1 MYVKYPLS
9 LRNVEDLLAERGID
23 ISHETVRFWWNRF
36 GPMFAAEIRKRR
48 VAHMRGYPQWRWHL
62 DEAFVKVNG
71 KLCYLWRAVDHEGEV
86 LEAVVTAKRDKA
98 AALKFLKRIM
108 KKYGR
113 PLSVVTDGLC
123 SYPAAM
129 KEIGNADRREA
140 GRRLN
145 NRAENSHQPFRRR
158 ERAMQRFR
166 TMKTLQKFSSVHAQV
181 HNHFNQERHAR
192 VSTANMVSALR
203 AFLRYAAK
211 EGWCSNR
218 LAASIS
224 RPRLYQQES
233 LPYAPDWS
241 AVQQML
247 ADVDTDRPRD
257 IRDRAI
263 LLLLALYGMRSG
275 EVAALRLD
283 QIDWAGRTLRLIR
296 LKRRQPQIYP
306 LLPAVAEALARY
318 VDTVRPPSSC
328 QEVFLCMQAPRR
340 PLKAGSIFDVAN
352 RRFVALGIEAAHRGG
367 HALRHACAARLLA
380 EGLTLK
386 EIGDHLGHRST
397 SATSIYAKV
406 NMAALREV
414 GAFDLGDV
422 L

>member
-1 MYVKYPLS
+1 MDQTTYPGHSAVLDRDNAPFADERRRYIRHCAEGGATAAS
-9 LRNVEDLLAERGID
+9 LKIKRDELLWIAARLGPNASEGID
-23 ISHETVRFWWNRF
+23 IEALQRIATERQQLHGAVI
-36 GPMFAAEIRKRR
+36 AARR
-48 VAHMRGYPQWRWHL
+48 VVDIGRPWLRFLGWWREPAILFSYQSHL
-62 DEAFVKVNG
+62 DRYIAWMRDDRGFTPSKVEQ
-71 KLCYLWRAVDHEGEV
+71 LCR
-86 LEAVVTAKRDKA
+86 TTRR
-98 AALKFLKRIM
+98 FLRWCEQVNRQL
-108 KKYGR
+108 GD
-113 PLSVVTDGLC
+113 L
-123 SYPAAM
+123 
-129 KEIGNADRREA
+129 
-140 GRRLN
+140 
-145 NRAENSHQPFRRR
+145 RAEDIDKYIATQGTGRW
-158 ERAMQRFR
+158 
-166 TMKTLQKFSSVHAQV
+166 
-181 HNHFNQERHAR
+181 AR
-192 VSTANMVSALR
+192 VSTANIASTLR
-203 AFLRYAAK
+203 GFLRNAAK
-211 EGWCSNR
+211 ETWCSDR
-218 LAASIS
+218 LPSSIS

-233 LPYAPDWS
+233 LPYAPDCS
-241 AVQQML
+241 DVCRML
-247 ADVDTDRPRD
+247 ADVDTDKPRD

-263 LLLLALYGMRSG
+263 LLLLAVYGMRSG

-340 PLKAGSIFDVAN
+340 PLKASSIFDVAN

-367 HALRHACAARLLA
+367 HALRHACAVRLLA

-397 SATSIYAKV
+397 SATSTYAKV

-422 L
+422 Q

>member
-1 MYVKYPLS
+1 MDHLCSSGSVGDCRFQDAPFADERNRYLS
-9 LRNVEDLLAERGID
+9 HCAIHGARL
-23 ISHETVRFWWNRF
+23 
-36 GPMFAAEIRKRR
+36 
-48 VAHMRGYPQWRWHL
+48 
-62 DEAFVKVNG
+62 
-71 KLCYLWRAVDHEGEV
+71 
-86 LEAVVTAKRDKA
+86 
-98 AALKFLKRIM
+98 AALKVKRNELRWIARRLGPDADRGVGM
-108 KKYGR
+108 TELMPIALERQNLRGAATAARRVIDIGR
-113 PLSVVTDGLC
+113 PWLRFLGWWRE
-123 SYPAAM
+123 PAVPFLDW
-129 KEIGNADRREA
+129 GQLDRYITWMRDERGFTPSTVEQWGRTTRRFLRWCAEA
-140 GRRLN
+140 GRQLGDLTAGDIDNYVATQGKGRW
-145 NRAENSHQPFRRR
+145 
-158 ERAMQRFR
+158 
-166 TMKTLQKFSSVHAQV
+166 K
-181 HNHFNQERHAR
+181 R
-192 VSTANMVSALR
+192 VSTANMVSSLR

-218 LAASIS
+218 LAESIS

-247 ADVDTDRPRD
+247 ADVDTDKPRD

-275 EVAALRLD
+275 EVAALQLD
-283 QIDWAGRTLRLIR
+283 QIDWAGRRIRLVR

-318 VDTVRPPSSC
+318 IDTVRPTSSC
-328 QEVFLCMQAPRR
+328 REVFLCMQAPLR

-352 RRFVALGIEAAHRGG
+352 RRFVSLGIEAAHRGG
-367 HALRHACAARLLA
+367 HALRHACAVRLLA

-397 SATSIYAKV
+397 SATSTYAKV

>member
-1 MYVKYPLS
+1 M
-9 LRNVEDLLAERGID
+9 D
-23 ISHETVRFWWNRF
+23 
-36 GPMFAAEIRKRR
+36 
-48 VAHMRGYPQWRWHL
+48 Q
-62 DEAFVKVNG
+62 
-71 KLCYLWRAVDHEGEV
+71 LCN
-86 LEAVVTAKRDKA
+86 
-98 AALKFLKRIM
+98 
-108 KKYGR
+108 
-113 PLSVVTDGLC
+113 S
-123 SYPAAM
+123 
-129 KEIGNADRREA
+129 GNAADRRVQD
-140 GRRLN
+140 
-145 NRAENSHQPFRRR
+145 QPFADERDRYLSHCAAHGARPATLKIKRNELIWIAQSLAPGADRGVDMTELMALALKRQNLHGAATAARRVIDIGR
-158 ERAMQRFR
+158 PWLRFLGWWRKPDEPLLCRDQLDGYVTWMRDERGFTPSTVEQWGRTTARFLR
-166 TMKTLQKFSSVHAQV
+166 WCAQTGRQLRGLTAGDIDDYV
-181 HNHFNQERHAR
+181 AIQGKGRWTR
-192 VSTANMVSALR
+192 ISTANMVSALR

-211 EGWCSNR
+211 EGWCANQ
-218 LAASIS
+218 LAESIA

-283 QIDWAGRTLRLIR
+283 QIDWARRTIGLVR

-318 VDTVRPPSSC
+318 IDTVRRPSSC
-328 QEVFLCMQAPRR
+328 LEVFLCMHAPLR
-340 PLKAGSIFDVAN
+340 PLRASSIFDVAN

-367 HALRHACAARLLA
+367 HALRHACAVRLLA

-397 SATSIYAKV
+397 SATSTYAKV
-406 NMAALREV
+406 NMAALHEV

>member
-1 MYVKYPLS
+1 MDHLSSSGSVADHRFQDAPFANERNRYLNHCAAHGARAAVLRVKRNELLWIARRLGPDADRGIGMPELMPIALERRNLHGAASAARRVIDIGRPWLRFLGWWREPAVPCLHQGQLDRYVAWM
-9 LRNVEDLLAERGID
+9 RDERGFTP
-23 ISHETVRFWWNRF
+23 STVEQWGRTTRRFL
-36 GPMFAAEIRKRR
+36 
-48 VAHMRGYPQWRWHL
+48 RWC
-62 DEAFVKVNG
+62 G
-71 KLCYLWRAVDHEGEV
+71 
-86 LEAVVTAKRDKA
+86 
-98 AALKFLKRIM
+98 
-108 KKYGR
+108 
-113 PLSVVTDGLC
+113 
-123 SYPAAM
+123 
-129 KEIGNADRREA
+129 EA
-140 GRRLN
+140 GRQLGDLTAGDIDNYVATQGKGRW
-145 NRAENSHQPFRRR
+145 
-158 ERAMQRFR
+158 
-166 TMKTLQKFSSVHAQV
+166 
-181 HNHFNQERHAR
+181 AR
-192 VSTANMVSALR
+192 VSTANIVSALR

-211 EGWCSNR
+211 EGWCSER
-218 LAASIS
+218 LAKSIS

-263 LLLLALYGMRSG
+263 LLLLAVYGMRSG

-283 QIDWAGRTLRLIR
+283 QIDWAGRTLSLVR

-306 LLPAVAEALARY
+306 LLPGVAEALARY
-318 VDTVRPPSSC
+318 ADNVRPPSSC
-328 QEVFLCMQAPRR
+328 PEVFLCMQAPRR

-367 HALRHACAARLLA
+367 HALRHACAVRLLA

-397 SATSIYAKV
+397 SATSTYAKV

>member
-1 MYVKYPLS
+1 MDHLSSCGKAANHLFQDTPFADERNRYLSHCAAHGARPAVLKMKRNELLWIARHLGPDADRGVGMMELLPIANERQNLHGAATAARRVIDIGRPWLRFLGWWREPTTAFSYQGQLDRYVTWM
-9 LRNVEDLLAERGID
+9 RDERGFTPA
-23 ISHETVRFWWNRF
+23 TVERWGRMTRRFLGWC
-36 GPMFAAEIRKRR
+36 G
-48 VAHMRGYPQWRWHL
+48 
-62 DEAFVKVNG
+62 
-71 KLCYLWRAVDHEGEV
+71 
-86 LEAVVTAKRDKA
+86 
-98 AALKFLKRIM
+98 
-108 KKYGR
+108 
-113 PLSVVTDGLC
+113 
-123 SYPAAM
+123 
-129 KEIGNADRREA
+129 EA
-140 GRRLN
+140 GRHLKDLTAGDIDNYIATQGKGRW
-145 NRAENSHQPFRRR
+145 
-158 ERAMQRFR
+158 
-166 TMKTLQKFSSVHAQV
+166 
-181 HNHFNQERHAR
+181 AR
-192 VSTANMVSALR
+192 VSTASIISALR

-211 EGWCSNR
+211 EGWCPEQ
-218 LAASIS
+218 LAESIS
-224 RPRLYQQES
+224 RPRIYQQES

-241 AVQQML
+241 AVQRML
-247 ADVDTDRPRD
+247 ADVDTDRPPD

-306 LLPAVAEALARY
+306 LLPVVAEALARY
-318 VDTVRPPSSC
+318 IDNVRPPSSC
-328 QEVFLCMQAPRR
+328 AEVFICMQAPRR
-340 PLKAGSIFDVAN
+340 PLKASSIFDVAN

-414 GAFDLGDV
+414 GAFDLGDI

>member
-1 MYVKYPLS
+1 MDHLCSSGSVADHRFQDAPFVDELNRYLSHCAAHGARPAVLKVKRNELLWIARHLGPNADGGVGMPELMSIALERQNLRGAATAAQRVIDIGRPWLRFLGWWHEPAVPFLGQGQLDRYVAWM
-9 LRNVEDLLAERGID
+9 RDERGYTP
-23 ISHETVRFWWNRF
+23 STVEQWGRTTRRFL
-36 GPMFAAEIRKRR
+36 
-48 VAHMRGYPQWRWHL
+48 RWC
-62 DEAFVKVNG
+62 G
-71 KLCYLWRAVDHEGEV
+71 
-86 LEAVVTAKRDKA
+86 
-98 AALKFLKRIM
+98 
-108 KKYGR
+108 
-113 PLSVVTDGLC
+113 
-123 SYPAAM
+123 
-129 KEIGNADRREA
+129 EA
-140 GRRLN
+140 GRQLGDLTAANIDNYIATQGMGRW
-145 NRAENSHQPFRRR
+145 
-158 ERAMQRFR
+158 
-166 TMKTLQKFSSVHAQV
+166 
-181 HNHFNQERHAR
+181 AR

-211 EGWCSNR
+211 EGWCSER
-218 LAASIS
+218 LAESIS

-263 LLLLALYGMRSG
+263 LLLLAVYGMRSG

-283 QIDWAGRTLRLIR
+283 QIDWARRTLKLVR

-318 VDTVRPPSSC
+318 VDNVRPPTSC
-328 QEVFLCMQAPRR
+328 SEVFLCMQAPRR
-340 PLKAGSIFDVAN
+340 RLKAGSIFDVAN
-352 RRFVALGIEAAHRGG
+352 RRFIALGIEAAHRGG
-367 HALRHACAARLLA
+367 HALRHACAVRLLA
-380 EGLTLK
+380 KGLTLK

-397 SATSIYAKV
+397 SATSTYAKV

-414 GAFDLGDV
+414 GDFDVGDV

>member
-1 MYVKYPLS
+1 MHHLCSSGIVSDCRSQDAPFAEERNRYLSHCATHGASPAVLKVKRNELLWIAGRLGSDAGRGIGMTELLSIAQERQSLHGAATAGRRVVDIGRPWLRFLGWWREPTVPFSHGDQLDRYVGWM
-9 LRNVEDLLAERGID
+9 REERGFTP
-23 ISHETVRFWWNRF
+23 STVEQWSRTTRRFL
-36 GPMFAAEIRKRR
+36 
-48 VAHMRGYPQWRWHL
+48 RWCG
-62 DEAFVKVNG
+62 EA
-71 KLCYLWRAVDHEGEV
+71 
-86 LEAVVTAKRDKA
+86 
-98 AALKFLKRIM
+98 
-108 KKYGR
+108 GR
-113 PLSVVTDGLC
+113 PLVDLTASDIDNYVSTQG
-123 SYPAAM
+123 
-129 KEIGNADRREA
+129 K
-140 GRRLN
+140 GRW
-145 NRAENSHQPFRRR
+145 
-158 ERAMQRFR
+158 
-166 TMKTLQKFSSVHAQV
+166 
-181 HNHFNQERHAR
+181 AR
-192 VSTANMVSALR
+192 VSIANIVSALR

-211 EGWCSNR
+211 EKWCSNR
-218 LAASIS
+218 LAESIS
-224 RPRLYQQES
+224 RPRLYQHES

-247 ADVDTDRPRD
+247 VDVDTDRPRD

-283 QIDWAGRTLRLIR
+283 QIDWAGQTLRLIR

-306 LLPAVAEALARY
+306 LLPTVAEALARY

-328 QEVFLCMQAPRR
+328 EEVFLCMQAPRR
-340 PLKAGSIFDVAN
+340 PLKAGSIFGVAN

-367 HALRHACAARLLA
+367 HAFRHACAVRLLA
-380 EGLTLK
+380 EGLTIK

-414 GAFDLGDV
+414 GAFDLGDI

>member
-1 MYVKYPLS
+1 MDHLCSSATVADCQFRDAPFADERNRYLSHCAAHGASLGVLRVKRNELLWIAQRLS
-9 LRNVEDLLAERGID
+9 PDAHRGVGMVELLPIAQERQNLRGATTAARRVIDIARPWLRFLGWWREPAVPFSHWDQLDRYIAWMRNERGFTP
-23 ISHETVRFWWNRF
+23 STVEQWGRTIRRFL
-36 GPMFAAEIRKRR
+36 
-48 VAHMRGYPQWRWHL
+48 RWC
-62 DEAFVKVNG
+62 G
-71 KLCYLWRAVDHEGEV
+71 
-86 LEAVVTAKRDKA
+86 
-98 AALKFLKRIM
+98 
-108 KKYGR
+108 
-113 PLSVVTDGLC
+113 
-123 SYPAAM
+123 
-129 KEIGNADRREA
+129 EA
-140 GRRLN
+140 GRHLGDLTAADVDNYVATQGNGRW
-145 NRAENSHQPFRRR
+145 
-158 ERAMQRFR
+158 
-166 TMKTLQKFSSVHAQV
+166 
-181 HNHFNQERHAR
+181 AR
-192 VSTANMVSALR
+192 VSSANMVSALR
-203 AFLRYAAK
+203 AFLRYAAN
-211 EGWCSNR
+211 EGWCSNG
-218 LAASIS
+218 LAESIS

-247 ADVDTDRPRD
+247 ADVDTDKPRD

-328 QEVFLCMQAPRR
+328 PEVFLRMQAPRR

-367 HALRHACAARLLA
+367 HALRHACAVRLLA

-386 EIGDHLGHRST
+386 EIGDHLGHRSA
-397 SATSIYAKV
+397 SATSTYAKV
-406 NMAALREV
+406 NMVALREV

>member
-1 MYVKYPLS
+1 MDHLSSSGSTADHRFQDAPFADERNRYLRHCAAQGARASVLKIKRNELLWIARHLGPDAARGVGLNELLLIAQERQNLLGSATSARRVIDIGRPWLRFLGWWREPAVLFSYQSLLDRYVAWMRDERGFTPSTVEQWGRTTKRFLRWCEQTDRQLRS
-9 LRNVEDLLAERGID
+9 LRAEDID
-23 ISHETVRFWWNRF
+23 NF
-36 GPMFAAEIRKRR
+36 
-48 VAHMRGYPQWRWHL
+48 VATQGKGRW
-62 DEAFVKVNG
+62 
-71 KLCYLWRAVDHEGEV
+71 
-86 LEAVVTAKRDKA
+86 
-98 AALKFLKRIM
+98 
-108 KKYGR
+108 
-113 PLSVVTDGLC
+113 
-123 SYPAAM
+123 
-129 KEIGNADRREA
+129 
-140 GRRLN
+140 
-145 NRAENSHQPFRRR
+145 
-158 ERAMQRFR
+158 
-166 TMKTLQKFSSVHAQV
+166 
-181 HNHFNQERHAR
+181 AR
-192 VSTANMVSALR
+192 VSTANMASALR
-203 AFLRYAAK
+203 AFLRYAAR
-211 EGWCSNR
+211 EDWCPDC
-218 LAASIS
+218 LAESIC

-241 AVQQML
+241 DVERML
-247 ADVDTDRPRD
+247 ADVDTDKPRD

-306 LLPAVAEALARY
+306 LLPTVAEALARY

-328 QEVFLCMQAPRR
+328 QEVFLCMQAPLR

-352 RRFVALGIEAAHRGG
+352 RRFVSLSIEAAHRGG
-367 HALRHACAARLLA
+367 HALRHACAVRLLA

-397 SATSIYAKV
+397 SATSTYAKV

>member
-1 MYVKYPLS
+1 MGQQRYSGSVVACRLQDAPFVEERNRYLRHCAAHGARPSGLKVKRYELRWIARRLGPDARFGVGMTELKQIALERQNLHGAATAARRVIDIGRPWLRFLGWWREPAVPFSYRDHLDRYVTWM
-9 LRNVEDLLAERGID
+9 RDERGFTPA
-23 ISHETVRFWWNRF
+23 TVEQWSRTTKRFLLWWA
-36 GPMFAAEIRKRR
+36 G
-48 VAHMRGYPQWRWHL
+48 
-62 DEAFVKVNG
+62 
-71 KLCYLWRAVDHEGEV
+71 
-86 LEAVVTAKRDKA
+86 
-98 AALKFLKRIM
+98 
-108 KKYGR
+108 
-113 PLSVVTDGLC
+113 
-123 SYPAAM
+123 
-129 KEIGNADRREA
+129 A
-140 GRRLN
+140 GRQLGNLTAGDIDNYVARQGTG
-145 NRAENSHQPFRRR
+145 RW
-158 ERAMQRFR
+158 
-166 TMKTLQKFSSVHAQV
+166 
-181 HNHFNQERHAR
+181 AR
-192 VSTANMVSALR
+192 VSTANVISALR
-203 AFLRYAAK
+203 AFLRYAAQ

-218 LAASIS
+218 LAELIS

-247 ADVDTDRPRD
+247 ADVDTDKPRD

-275 EVAALRLD
+275 EVAALQLN
-283 QIDWAGRTLRLIR
+283 QIDWAGRTIRLVR

-318 VDTVRPPSSC
+318 IDTVRPTSSGHD
-328 QEVFLCMQAPRR
+328 VFLCMQAPLR
-340 PLKAGSIFDVAN
+340 PLKPGSIFDVAN
-352 RRFVALGIEAAHRGG
+352 RRFVSLGIEAAHRGG
-367 HALRHACAARLLA
+367 HALRHACAVRLLA

-422 L
+422 Q

>member
-1 MYVKYPLS
+1 MDQLFPSGV
-9 LRNVEDLLAERGID
+9 
-23 ISHETVRFWWNRF
+23 
-36 GPMFAAEIRKRR
+36 
-48 VAHMRGYPQWRWHL
+48 
-62 DEAFVKVNG
+62 
-71 KLCYLWRAVDHEGEV
+71 C
-86 LEAVVTAKRDKA
+86 
-98 AALKFLKRIM
+98 
-108 KKYGR
+108 
-113 PLSVVTDGLC
+113 
-123 SYPAAM
+123 
-129 KEIGNADRREA
+129 ADRRVQVPPFADERDRYLGHCA
-140 GRRLN
+140 ACGAKPGALKVKRNELLWIARRLSLDAD
-145 NRAENSHQPFRRR
+145 RGVGMTELTAIALERRNLRGAATAARRVIDIGRPWLRFLGWWR
-158 ERAMQRFR
+158 EPDEPPLCRDQLDGYVTWMRDERGLTPSTVEQWGRTTTRFLR
-166 TMKTLQKFSSVHAQV
+166 WCTQV
-181 HNHFNQERHAR
+181 GCQVGELTAGDIDNYVAIQGKGRWTR
-192 VSTANMVSALR
+192 VSTANTVSALR

-218 LAASIS
+218 LAESIA

-247 ADVDTDRPRD
+247 ADVDTDKPRD

-283 QIDWAGRTLRLIR
+283 QIDWGGRTLSLVR

-318 VDTVRPPSSC
+318 IDTVRPPSSC
-328 QEVFLCMQAPRR
+328 QEVFLCMQAPLR
-340 PLKAGSIFDVAN
+340 PVKAGSIFDVAN

-367 HALRHACAARLLA
+367 HALRRACAVRLLA

-397 SATSIYAKV
+397 SATSVYAKV

>member
-1 MYVKYPLS
+1 MDHLS
-9 LRNVEDLLAERGID
+9 FCRNAADRLSQDRPFADERNRYLNHCAANGARPAVLKIKRNELLWIARHLGPDADRGVGMEELLPIAQARQTLHGAATAARRVIDIGRPWLRFLGWWREPAVLLSYQSRLDRYIAWMRDERGLTPATVEQLGRTTRRFLQWCEQANRQLGDLRAEDID
-23 ISHETVRFWWNRF
+23 
-36 GPMFAAEIRKRR
+36 
-48 VAHMRGYPQWRWHL
+48 
-62 DEAFVKVNG
+62 
-71 KLCYLWRAVDHEGEV
+71 
-86 LEAVVTAKRDKA
+86 
-98 AALKFLKRIM
+98 
-108 KKYGR
+108 KYIATQR
-113 PLSVVTDGLC
+113 
-123 SYPAAM
+123 
-129 KEIGNADRREA
+129 A
-140 GRRLN
+140 GRW
-145 NRAENSHQPFRRR
+145 
-158 ERAMQRFR
+158 
-166 TMKTLQKFSSVHAQV
+166 
-181 HNHFNQERHAR
+181 AR
-192 VSTANMVSALR
+192 VSTANTISILR
-203 AFLRYAAK
+203 GFLRFAAK
-211 EGWCSNR
+211 EAWCSDR
-218 LAASIS
+218 LAASIA

-241 AVQQML
+241 DVRRML

-263 LLLLALYGMRSG
+263 LLLLAVYGMRSG

-306 LLPAVAEALARY
+306 LLPAVPEALARY
-318 VDTVRPPSSC
+318 VDTVRPQSSC

-340 PLKAGSIFDVAN
+340 PLKASSIFDVAN

-367 HALRHACAARLLA
+367 HALRHACAVRLLA

-422 L
+422 Q

>member
-1 MYVKYPLS
+1 MDHPSSFNNVADQRFQEAPFADERSRYLHHCTTHGAKPVTLKAKRCELLWIARRLGADAHHGVGMKELLPIAQERQSRHGSASAARRVIDIGRPWLRFLGWWREPAVLYSHQGQLDRYVVWMRDERGFTPSTVEQWRRTTTRFLRWCEQTDRQLGS
-9 LRNVEDLLAERGID
+9 LRAEDIDNYVATRGK
-23 ISHETVRFWWNRF
+23 
-36 GPMFAAEIRKRR
+36 G
-48 VAHMRGYPQWRWHL
+48 RW
-62 DEAFVKVNG
+62 
-71 KLCYLWRAVDHEGEV
+71 
-86 LEAVVTAKRDKA
+86 
-98 AALKFLKRIM
+98 
-108 KKYGR
+108 
-113 PLSVVTDGLC
+113 
-123 SYPAAM
+123 
-129 KEIGNADRREA
+129 
-140 GRRLN
+140 
-145 NRAENSHQPFRRR
+145 
-158 ERAMQRFR
+158 
-166 TMKTLQKFSSVHAQV
+166 
-181 HNHFNQERHAR
+181 AR
-192 VSTANMVSALR
+192 VSTANTAAALR
-203 AFLRYAAK
+203 AFLRYAAR
-211 EGWCSNR
+211 EQWCPDR
-218 LAASIS
+218 LAESIS

-233 LPYAPDWS
+233 LPYAPGWS
-241 AVQQML
+241 DVQRML

-275 EVAALRLD
+275 EVVALRLD
-283 QIDWAGRTLRLIR
+283 QIDWTGRTLRLIR

-306 LLPAVAEALARY
+306 LLPVVAEALARY

-328 QEVFLCMQAPRR
+328 EEVFLCMQAPRR

-367 HALRHACAARLLA
+367 HALRHACAVRLLA

-422 L
+422 R

>member
-1 MYVKYPLS
+1 MDHLPSFGAAADHRVQDAPFADERNRYLRHCAALGARPTTLKVKRSELLWIAQHLDPDAPRGVGLKELQLIAKERQNLLGSVTAARRVVDIGRPWLRYLGWWREPAVLFSYQTQLDRYVVWM
-9 LRNVEDLLAERGID
+9 RDERGFTP
-23 ISHETVRFWWNRF
+23 STVEQWGRTTKRFL
-36 GPMFAAEIRKRR
+36 
-48 VAHMRGYPQWRWHL
+48 RWCEQTDRQL
-62 DEAFVKVNG
+62 
-71 KLCYLWRAVDHEGEV
+71 L
-86 LEAVVTAKRDKA
+86 
-98 AALKFLKRIM
+98 FL
-108 KKYGR
+108 
-113 PLSVVTDGLC
+113 
-123 SYPAAM
+123 
-129 KEIGNADRREA
+129 
-140 GRRLN
+140 
-145 NRAENSHQPFRRR
+145 RAEDIDNFVATQGK
-158 ERAMQRFR
+158 ERW
-166 TMKTLQKFSSVHAQV
+166 
-181 HNHFNQERHAR
+181 AR
-192 VSTANMVSALR
+192 VSTANTISALR
-203 AFLRYAAK
+203 AFLRYAAG
-211 EGWCSNR
+211 EDWCPDR
-218 LAASIS
+218 LAESIC

-241 AVQQML
+241 DVRRML
-247 ADVDTDRPRD
+247 ADVDTDKPRD

-283 QIDWAGRTLRLIR
+283 QIDWAGRTVKLIR
-296 LKRRQPQIYP
+296 LKRRQPQTYP
-306 LLPAVAEALARY
+306 LLPTVAEALARY

-328 QEVFLCMQAPRR
+328 QEVFLRMHAPLRA
-340 PLKAGSIFDVAN
+340 LKAGSIFDVAN

-367 HALRHACAARLLA
+367 HALRHACAVRLLA